1 MAEEYIISVV
11 IEGSDKASKPL
22 KDAKENVTGLNTN
35 LINTMVALEGVAS
48 GMNQLVGGM
57 NKMVGGLEKT
67 EGKFLGMKV
76 ASEENV
82 KALRNVSTTMEIM
95 IGPMEMGIALMKLH
109 TVAMSSATVAE
120 LGFAG
125 AVGVATSATWAWTVA
140 LLANPIVLI
149 VVGIITL
156 VGVLYLLEKK
166 FGVVTAAVDALTHP
180 LEYLQNL
187 INGLIYAFDDL
198 GSKADTFS
206 NVLKFTPIGMAMEL
220 GGALR

>member
-22 KDAKENVTGLNTN
+22 KDAKDNVTGLNTN

-76 ASEENV
+76 ASEANV

-109 TVAMSSATVAE
+109 TVATSSATVAE

-125 AVGVATSATWAWTVA
+125 AAGAAASATWAWTVA

-149 VVGIITL
+149 VVGILALIA
-156 VGVLYLLEKK
+156 VFYILEKK
-166 FGVVTAAVDALTHP
+166 FGVVTMAVDALTHP
-180 LEYLQNL
+180 LEYLQNIIDSL
-187 INGLIYAFDDL
+187 IFAFDDL
-198 GSKADTFS
+198 GAKADSFGAI
-206 NVLKFTPIGMAMEL
+206 LKFSPISMAMEL